1 MMAGGVELISND
13 ASASR
18 AIWGGCTV
26 PSLAYPVLESSST
39 LGPRHRGEQ
48 EGSLLPFQLLRQGTY
63 IYIHNSRLR
72 LSVDALR
79 VVCFLSSKAV
89 MNSTCVVHIAR
100 AAEICDVV
108 VSGFI
113 QGVK

>member
-63 IYIHNSRLR
+63 IYTTVG
-72 LSVDALR
+72 SVSQMMPFVL
-79 VVCFLSSKAV
+79 
-89 MNSTCVVHIAR
+89 CV
-100 AAEICDVV
+100 
-108 VSGFI
+108 F
-113 QGVK
+113 

>member
-63 IYIHNSRLR
+63 IYNSRLR
-72 LSVDALR
+72 LSDDARR

-89 MNSTCVVHIAR
+89 MNSICVYIAKV
-100 AAEICDVV
+100 AEICDVV
-108 VSGFI
+108 SGFM